1 MSCLS
6 CFLTLLCCLIA
17 KMQHS
22 TFIVTLAVIAV
33 AALQPCAAIKVAAG
47 QVNSTTGAN
56 ATETQN
62 QNVDTFLQL
71 MAQAAT
77 QGAALI
83 AFPEFSLMGNFDFEL
98 CSSEFTVGAFSEV
111 IGAAGSSIDCN
122 ATTPLA
128 RIGCSDA
135 AKVLHVSYNTV
146 ESAAGLFYNTQVV
159 VHDGKIVAS
168 YRKFNVFYKSCFS
181 TPTLELVT
189 FVVQNTTFG
198 IFTCYDILFDHPKM
212 DLVREGV
219 KYFSYSS
226 AIPIIGADAVS
237 LFGAENGVNVV
248 SSNANTGQS
257 SIVDHGLTI
266 ARAPSGGNFVVI
278 ATLA

>member
-1 MSCLS
+1 MKS
-6 CFLTLLCCLIA
+6 F
-17 KMQHS
+17 
-22 TFIVTLAVIAV
+22 FIAV
-33 AALQPCAAIKVAAG
+33 VAIAAVLQPCHAAIKVAAG
-47 QVNSTTGAN
+47 QVNSTTGAS
-56 ATETQN
+56 AVDTQN

-71 MAQAAT
+71 MSQAVS
-77 QGAALI
+77 QGAVFI
-83 AFPEFSLMGNFDFEL
+83 DFPEFSLMGSFEFDL
-98 CSSEFTVGAFSEV
+98 CSSTFTVAAFGEV
-111 IGAAGSSIDCN
+111 IGAAGHRIDCN
-122 ATTPLA
+122 GTGPLS

-146 ESAAGLFYNTQVV
+146 ENAAGIFFNTQVV
-159 VHDGKIVAS
+159 VHNGVIVAS
-168 YRKFNVFYKSCFS
+168 YRKYNVFYKNCFAS
-181 TPTLELVT
+181 PQLELIT

-198 IFTCYDILFDHPKM
+198 IFTCYDILFEHPKM
-212 DLVREGV
+212 DLVRAGV

-226 AIPIIGADAVS
+226 AIPLIGADAVS

-266 ARAPSGGNFVVI
+266 AQAPSGGNYVVV